1 LGGRLCRRP
10 DILVGFCLSQ
20 FRIPHKKLV
29 GQGKG
34 RISSDVGFSRQ
45 KDKLGATEGK
55 DKF

>member
-1 LGGRLCRRP
+1 LSGRLCRRP